1 MNCMGYSIHWWLWG
15 YSIPWGGGG
24 GGGGGVRYS
33 LVNNVRGVR
42 YSLGYRIHSDTGNT
56 CCNLF
61 QWLVT
66 FRFVLKFTYLLQSV
80 FISSSFSCQA
90 FMLTGFHLFHWQV
103 EQSVCSYLSPLQ
115 TFPCFC
121 SSVSA
126 GFARSLLLSAIWVSR
141 EAGFLSPFVF
151 SLSTQ
156 LLALAYRDIR

>member
-1 MNCMGYSIHWWLWG
+1 MLCHIQTWHLFLSCPSFAVKSGISFRSSI
-15 YSIPWGGGG
+15 SCQ
-24 GGGGGVRYS
+24 S
-33 LVNNVRGVR
+33 LT
-42 YSLGYRIHSDTGNT
+42 LTGTT

-141 EAGFLSPFVF
+141 EAGSLSPSVF